1 MSLVNEDL
9 AKEELKDNL
18 KKRWQAME
26 VNKRESMVCVCGGGD
41 DNADVRVVV
50 R

>member
-1 MSLVNEDL
+1 MQAETVSLVNEDL

-26 VNKRESMVCVCGGGD
+26 VNKRERESVVCVWGG
-41 DNADVRVVV
+41 A
-50 R
+50 